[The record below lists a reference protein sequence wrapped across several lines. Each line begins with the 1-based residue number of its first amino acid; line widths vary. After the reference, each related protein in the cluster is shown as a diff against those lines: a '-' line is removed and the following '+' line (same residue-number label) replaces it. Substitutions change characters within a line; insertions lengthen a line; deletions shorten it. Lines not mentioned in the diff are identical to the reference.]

1 MTLTPFIDLLAGH
14 LPHSVPQILINRDPI
29 THVNFDIHLL
39 GDGDTI
45 VKYLCSKLEQP
56 SFDLSQ
62 VKLPNDPPT
71 LPTSS
76 STTTTESIE
85 DIASIVPERVAE
97 SHVYLFP
104 GANGGRWVESIR
116 AAFEEDTDDEDAA
129 ADTAGEGQGEGGSRE
144 GLLEVPEA
152 ESRSRSRSEP
162 ASSDEEKEEGLS
174 KKIRF
179 H

>member
-1 MTLTPFIDLLAGH
+1 M
-14 LPHSVPQILINRDPI
+14 
-29 THVNFDIHLL
+29 

-56 SFDLSQ
+56 AFDLSQ
-62 VKLPNDPPT
+62 VKLPNDPPI

-76 STTTTESIE
+76 TTTEAEE

-104 GANGGRWVESIR
+104 GANGGRWVESIK
-116 AAFEEDTDDEDAA
+116 AAFEESSDEEDAH
-129 ADTAGEGQGEGGSRE
+129 TAGEGEGEGGSRE
-144 GLLEVPEA
+144 GLLEVPET